1 MNAKRPLPK
10 DFDSSEFNGELRN
23 LTKEMG
29 NRKIENQTE
38 FLVPY
43 ILEKYEEFEKVERC
57 PYRGGPFDY
66 IGFKNNI
73 PYIIEYKGSLDNFH
87 TPKKTQK
94 RRLQEVLEQFDNLEI
109 VLLQVNINTS
119 QYRIFYTEQMM
130 EFLFK
135 GKEMPLKPIIDWLKD
150 RI

>member
-10 DFDSSEFNGELRN
+10 DFDSSEFNSELRN
-23 LTKEMG
+23 LKKGVG
-29 NRKIENQTE
+29 NLKIESKTE

-73 PYIIEYKGSLDNFH
+73 PYIIEYKGSLDKFNR
-87 TPKKTQK
+87 PQKTQK
-94 RRLQEVLEQFDNLEI
+94 YRLQEVLEQFDNLLNFRDSAE
-109 VLLQVNINTS
+109 
-119 QYRIFYTEQMM
+119 
-130 EFLFK
+130 
-135 GKEMPLKPIIDWLKD
+135 
-150 RI
+150 